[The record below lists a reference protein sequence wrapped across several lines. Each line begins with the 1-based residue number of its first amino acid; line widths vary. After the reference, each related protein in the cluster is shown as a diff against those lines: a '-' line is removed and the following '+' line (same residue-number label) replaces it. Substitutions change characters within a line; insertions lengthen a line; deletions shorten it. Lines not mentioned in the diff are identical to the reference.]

1 MAIGLLGKGWATY
14 EGLMCVLANSY
25 SEELRTSFN
34 AASMSGLLLRKL
46 ISRKGKDQ
54 ATGRYWSSK
63 RQEIFRYYIS
73 ELKTLGYER
82 ELPHATE

>member
-34 AASMSGLLLRKL
+34 AASISGLLLRKL

-54 ATGRYWSSK
+54 ATGEGIGVQKGK
-63 RQEIFRYYIS
+63 RFFVITYQSLR
-73 ELKTLGYER
+73 
-82 ELPHATE
+82 P